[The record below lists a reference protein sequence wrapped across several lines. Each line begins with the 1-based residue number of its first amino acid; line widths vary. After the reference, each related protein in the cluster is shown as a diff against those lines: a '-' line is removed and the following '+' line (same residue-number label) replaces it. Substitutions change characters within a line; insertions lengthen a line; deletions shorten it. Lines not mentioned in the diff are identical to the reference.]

1 MRDLYAFLRSD
12 TMKLKGA
19 LIGSNSHAAGK
30 DKTKKEKDKDKKS
43 SSSSKTAESVK
54 LTNEDRLKL
63 EINKELNEK
72 FNKLNRSKTISDE
85 SDLKLNKSNQSE
97 LNLGSLLNM
106 KSKETM
112 EHREQEEDN
121 DDDYYQHENDDFYY
135 NSLDLD
141 INDELS
147 KKMSGL
153 DTAASTSANSYKC
166 KCCTSLAQPPSGAVA
181 RNDLVKQLKLYLS
194 LLNKAEAQPKLALKP
209 NSSFSSLAN
218 KASPNQQQQQQQM
231 SQSQS
236 LLLYAHLKQRSQ
248 QTCDE
253 YIDDSIRTNDES
265 FMSTLHNESVSV
277 MNSTANKVN
286 MYIDDDN
293 EENKEEESCAS
304 KPKGADGFMGEN
316 KEEDEEMDETDEDEQ
331 TDLNCTNDNISNRLI
346 GNRLSEDGDLGGGF
360 SGKCEKLKPLIPL
373 NVYYDVCS
381 GNGYG
386 NQQWAQEPFIAREWV
401 FKEIDK
407 VRFFISRVNS
417 SIKAKHVF

>member
-1 MRDLYAFLRSD
+1 MRDFYDFLKSD

-19 LIGSNSHAAGK
+19 LIGSNSNSHATGK
-30 DKTKKEKDKDKKS
+30 DKTKKEKDKADKKS
-43 SSSSKTAESVK
+43 SSSKTTESVK

-72 FNKLNRSKTISDE
+72 FNKLNRSKTINDE

-97 LNLGSLLNM
+97 FNLGSFLNM
-106 KSKETM
+106 KSKET
-112 EHREQEEDN
+112 EREQEEDN
-121 DDDYYQHENDDFYY
+121 DDYYQHENDDFYY

-153 DTAASTSANSYKC
+153 DTTSANSYKC

-181 RNDLVKQLKLYLS
+181 RNDLIKQLKLYLS
-194 LLNKAEAQPKLALKP
+194 LLNKAEAKPKLTLKP

-218 KASPNQQQQQQQM
+218 KASPNQYQQQQQM

-277 MNSTANKVN
+277 MNSTTNKVN

-293 EENKEEESCAS
+293 EENKEEESCMS
-304 KPKGADGFMGEN
+304 KPKGADGFINEN

-331 TDLNCTNDNISNRLI
+331 TDLNCTNDNISNRLN
-346 GNRLSEDGDLGGGF
+346 GNRLNEDGDLGGGF

-373 NVYYDVCS
+373 SVYYDVCS
-381 GNGYG
+381 GNGYS

-407 VRFFISRVNS
+407 VSFFYFCANQPIEKS
-417 SIKAKHVF
+417 